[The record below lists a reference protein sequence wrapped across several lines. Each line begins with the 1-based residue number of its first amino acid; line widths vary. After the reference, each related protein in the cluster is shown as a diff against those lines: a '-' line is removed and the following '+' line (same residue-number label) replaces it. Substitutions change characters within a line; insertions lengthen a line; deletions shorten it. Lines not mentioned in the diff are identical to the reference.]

1 MKLSFR
7 TYQQQSPGY
16 TSLALAIVYTDGV
29 VDEAQVG
36 RAIQLGIDNV
46 IHSISQSVASN
57 AGSRRVNGQ
66 QRVAQECAERNQMD
80 KILEQILCE
89 SVDVST
95 V

>member
-16 TSLALAIVYTDGV
+16 TSLALAIAYTDGV

-57 AGSRRVNGQ
+57 AGSRQVDGQ

>member
-16 TSLALAIVYTDGV
+16 TSLVLGIAYTDGV
-29 VDEAQVG
+29 VDEKQIS
-36 RAIQLGIDNV
+36 RAIQLGIDSV
-46 IHSISQSVASN
+46 VHSVSQSVASN
-57 AGSRRVNGQ
+57 ASSRRPDRQ

-80 KILEQILCE
+80 EVLEQILCE
-89 SVDVST
+89 GIDVST

>member
-16 TSLALAIVYTDGV
+16 TSLALAIAYTAGV
-29 VDEAQVG
+29 VDEKQIS
-36 RAIQLGIDNV
+36 RAIQLGIDSL

-57 AGSRRVNGQ
+57 AGSRQVDGQ

>member
-1 MKLSFR
+1 MKLSIR

-16 TSLALAIVYTDGV
+16 TSLALAIAYTDGV
-29 VDEAQVG
+29 VDEKQIS
-36 RAIQLGIDNV
+36 RAIQLGIDSL

-57 AGSRRVNGQ
+57 AGSRQVDGQ

>member
-16 TSLALAIVYTDGV
+16 TSLALAIAYTDGV
-29 VDEAQVG
+29 VDEKQIS

-57 AGSRRVNGQ
+57 ANSRRVDRQ